1 MRDDKKIFILY
12 HISIYFRKF
21 VVPKNVKMLVKEN
34 VIEVLKD
41 VIYFP
46 KGDNIIAL
54 KMVDNLH
61 VKENDIRFD
70 LVVEHK
76 DDPKNDILVN
86 AAKRTLTGVFG
97 EDINIDI
104 KVVEEKTAL
113 SKVKHIIAVA
123 SGKGGV
129 GKSTVA
135 ANLAVSLARANQRVG
150 LIDADIYG
158 PSVPMMFG
166 TQGEQPGAFERDGK
180 TVMLPIEK
188 YGIKLLSIGH
198 FVDADRPLIW
208 RGPMASS
215 ALNQL
220 MNDALWGELDF
231 LVVDMPPGTG
241 DIQLT
246 LAQSFKLSGAV
257 IVTTPQQVAFADV
270 LRAAMMFREEA
281 LQITILGIVENMAYF
296 VPDDA
301 PEKKYFIFGKDKG
314 ASFAEKLN
322 VPLLGQI
329 PIVEAVAESG
339 DMGTP
344 IALNS
349 DSTVTAAFDK
359 IAQKLISNL

>member
-1 MRDDKKIFILY
+1 
-12 HISIYFRKF
+12 
-21 VVPKNVKMLVKEN
+21 MLNKEN
-34 VIEVLKD
+34 VTEVLKD

-54 KMVDNLH
+54 NMVENLM
-61 VKENDIRFD
+61 VNENGIRFD
-70 LVVEHK
+70 LVVEHA
-76 DDPKNDILVN
+76 DDPKNEIMVN

-97 EDINIDI
+97 EVEVDI
-104 KVVEEKTAL
+104 KVKEETTAL

-135 ANLAVSLARANQRVG
+135 ANLAVALARANQRVG

-166 TQGEQPGAFERDGK
+166 VEGEQPACFEKDGK
-180 TVMLPIEK
+180 AVMVPLEK
-188 YGIKLLSIGH
+188 YGIKVLSIGC

-208 RGPMASS
+208 RGPMATS

-220 MNDALWGELDF
+220 MNDTLWGELDWM
-231 LVVDMPPGTG
+231 VVDMPPGTG

-246 LAQSFKLSGAV
+246 LAQQYKVSGAV
-257 IVTTPQQVAFADV
+257 IVTTPQKVAFADV

-281 LQITILGIVENMAYF
+281 LQIPIYGLVENMAYF
-296 VPDDA
+296 TPSDM
-301 PEKKYFIFGKDKG
+301 PEKKYYIFGKEMGKQ
-314 ASFAEKLN
+314 FADQLG

-329 PIVEAVAESG
+329 PIVEKIAEGG
-339 DMGTP
+339 DNGTP
-344 IALNS
+344 LALDG
-349 DSTVTAAFDK
+349 DSPVAKAFDQ
-359 IAQKLISNL
+359 IAATIIKTNL

>member
-1 MRDDKKIFILY
+1 
-12 HISIYFRKF
+12 
-21 VVPKNVKMLVKEN
+21 MLNKEN
-34 VIEVLKD
+34 VLEVLKD

-54 KMVDNLH
+54 NMVENLM
-61 VKENDIRFD
+61 VSEKGIRFD
-70 LVVEHK
+70 LIVEHQ

-97 EDINIDI
+97 ELDIDI
-104 KVVEEKTAL
+104 KIKEEETAL

-135 ANLAVSLARANQRVG
+135 ANLAVALARANQRVG

-166 TQGEQPGAFERDGK
+166 VEEERPACFERDGK
-180 TVMLPIEK
+180 TVMLPLEK
-188 YGIKLLSIGH
+188 YGIKLLSIGC

-208 RGPMASS
+208 RGPMATS

-220 MNDALWGELDF
+220 MNDTLWGELDWM
-231 LVVDMPPGTG
+231 VVDMPPGTG

-246 LAQSFKLSGAV
+246 LAQQYKVSGAV
-257 IVTTPQQVAFADV
+257 IVTTPQKVAFADV
-270 LRAAMMFREEA
+270 LRAAMMFKEEA
-281 LQITILGIVENMAYF
+281 LQIPIYGLVENMAYF
-296 VPDDA
+296 TPSDM
-301 PEKKYFIFGKDKG
+301 PEKKYYIFGKETGKQ
-314 ASFAEKLN
+314 FAEQLG

-329 PIVEAVAESG
+329 PIVEKIAESG
-339 DMGTP
+339 DNGTP
-344 IALNS
+344 LALDSDSLVTKAFDQIALSILN
-349 DSTVTAAFDK
+349 AKF
-359 IAQKLISNL
+359 

>member
-1 MRDDKKIFILY
+1 
-12 HISIYFRKF
+12 
-21 VVPKNVKMLVKEN
+21 MLNKEN

-46 KGDNIIAL
+46 KGDNIVAL
-54 KMVDNLH
+54 NMVENLMVKDNA
-61 VKENDIRFD
+61 IRFD
-70 LVVEHK
+70 LVMEHAN
-76 DDPKNDILVN
+76 DSKNDILVN
-86 AAKRTLTGVFG
+86 GAKRTLTEVFG
-97 EDINIDI
+97 EDLEIDI

-135 ANLAVSLARANQRVG
+135 ANLAIALARANQRVG

-166 TQGEQPGAFERDGK
+166 TENERPAAFEKDGK

-188 YGIKLLSIGH
+188 YGIKLLTIGY

-208 RGPMASS
+208 RGPMATS

-220 MNDALWGELDF
+220 MNDTLWGELDWM
-231 LVVDMPPGTG
+231 VVDMPPGTG

-246 LAQSFKLSGAV
+246 LAQQYNVSGAL
-257 IVTTPQQVAFADV
+257 IVTTPQKVAFADV
-270 LRAAMMFREEA
+270 LRAAMMFKEEA
-281 LQITILGIVENMAYF
+281 LQIPLYGLVENMAYF
-296 VPDDA
+296 TPSDM
-301 PEKKYFIFGKDKG
+301 PEKKYYIFGKETGK
-314 ASFAEKLN
+314 AFADQLG

-329 PIVEAVAESG
+329 PITEKIAECG
-339 DMGTP
+339 DAGVP
-344 IALNS
+344 LALDA
-349 DSTVTAAFDK
+349 DSPVTKAFDK
-359 IAQKLISNL
+359 IAHEIINMK

>member
-1 MRDDKKIFILY
+1 
-12 HISIYFRKF
+12 
-21 VVPKNVKMLVKEN
+21 MLNKEN

-46 KGDNIIAL
+46 KGDNIVAL
-54 KMVDNLH
+54 NMVENLMVKDNA
-61 VKENDIRFD
+61 IRFD
-70 LVVEHK
+70 LVMEHAN
-76 DDPKNDILVN
+76 DPKNDILVN
-86 AAKRTLTGVFG
+86 GAKRTLTGVFG
-97 EDINIDI
+97 DIEIEI

-135 ANLAVSLARANQRVG
+135 ANLAIALARANQRVG

-166 TQGEQPGAFERDGK
+166 LGNEQPKAFEKDGK
-180 TVMLPIEK
+180 TVMLPLER
-188 YGIKLLSIGH
+188 YSIKLMSIGC

-208 RGPMASS
+208 RGPMATS

-220 MNDALWGELDF
+220 MNDTLWGELDWM
-231 LVVDMPPGTG
+231 VVDMPPGTG

-246 LAQSFKLSGAV
+246 LAQQYNVTGAI
-257 IVTTPQQVAFADV
+257 IVTTPQKVAFADV

-281 LQITILGIVENMAYF
+281 LQIPIYGLVENMAYF
-296 VPDDA
+296 TPLDM
-301 PEKKYFIFGKDKG
+301 PEKKYYIFGKETGKE
-314 ASFAEKLN
+314 FAEQLR

-329 PIVEAVAESG
+329 PIVEKIAECG
-339 DMGTP
+339 DAGTP
-344 IALNS
+344 LALDADSPVTKAFYQIAKEIMNS
-349 DSTVTAAFDK
+349 K
-359 IAQKLISNL
+359 